1 MSRKA
6 LIWLGIAA
14 AVVLAGVVSFYASS
28 SPDGLEKVAT
38 DKGFIDSA
46 EDSDVAGSPLADYG
60 TSGVENERL
69 SVGIAGIIGVAVTF
83 AVAGGLFWLVARR
96 STETDAAASGDG
108 SAMSDAG
115 GGSSPSV
122 T

>member
-6 LIWLGIAA
+6 LIWVGIAA
-14 AVVLAGVVSFYASS
+14 AIVLAGVVSFYASS

-46 EDSDVAGSPLADYG
+46 EDSDVADLPLADYG
-60 TSGVENERL
+60 TTGVDNERL
-69 SVGIAGIIGVAVTF
+69 SVGIAGVIGVFVTF
-83 AVAGGLFWLVARR
+83 ALAGGLFWLVARR
-96 STETDAAASGDG
+96 SSDTDAAGAGDD

-115 GGSSPSV
+115 GGTSPS
-122 T
+122 TT